1 MPPRP
6 TKRRA
11 HAAYLRALDAFF
23 EFFNGYT
30 WCFTGGLGPHYCSSP
45 ECCNNY
51 DIDTCAKKAVE
62 VIVSL
67 MWRCMPV
74 KPTKGKW
81 TKLGPNV
88 DWHMIGLGIQGILR
102 LTYPHAFANLK
113 VSVVKTSDDQ
123 EYITDVNWHALQGS
137 RGKKYGDGL
146 KNDDTI
152 VNIIILAIM
161 LEPIRFLTKWFM
173 RRSSQK
179 TRSIKQQ
186 RCRNPPI
193 CDLVWLH
200 ASPAV
205 RTLQYLSC
213 LLQGRAARLKLL
225 WGRKYGSFKEWCLKE
240 PDELERFRRTVLCV
254 ASWIHVRLVQENCCY
269 PWLLASLIDDR
280 RSFAEKALIAKEFTD
295 ASPDVLDIHF
305 SSR

>member
-1 MPPRP
+1 M
-6 TKRRA
+6 
-11 HAAYLRALDAFF
+11 
-23 EFFNGYT
+23 
-30 WCFTGGLGPHYCSSP
+30 
-45 ECCNNY
+45 
-51 DIDTCAKKAVE
+51 
-62 VIVSL
+62 
-67 MWRCMPV
+67 
-74 KPTKGKW
+74 
-81 TKLGPNV
+81 
-88 DWHMIGLGIQGILR
+88 
-102 LTYPHAFANLK
+102 
-113 VSVVKTSDDQ
+113 
-123 EYITDVNWHALQGS
+123 NWHALQGA
-137 RGKKYGDGL
+137 RGTKYGAGL
-146 KNDDTI
+146 KCDDTI

-225 WGRKYGSFKEWCLKE
+225 WGRKYWTFNAWCLNE
-240 PDELERFRRTVLCV
+240 PAELERFRRSVLCV
-254 ASWIHVRLVQENCCY
+254 ASWIHMRLVQENCRY
-269 PWLLASLIDDR
+269 PWLLAALIDDR
-280 RSFAEKALIAKEFTD
+280 RSPTEKAMIAKEFTD